1 MSIYRADGSLV
12 RELADAKTADF
23 DRYLLGK
30 TEMFTIPTP
39 DGYALPALWTLP
51 VNFDPSRKYPVLIS
65 VYGGPNAG
73 TVFDG
78 WKGISN
84 QWLALEGVIQV
95 AVDHRGSGHFGKTGV
110 ALMHRRLGFWEMQD
124 YGTAARWLR
133 ALPYVDS
140 TRICITGSSYG
151 GYVTCMAL
159 TAGAEY
165 FTHGIAELSVT
176 DWRLYDSH
184 YTERFMDAP
193 AENPEGYKEGSVLT
207 HAHKYKGML
216 AIVHGTMDDNVH
228 MQNAMQLVDTL
239 QHMNKHFEVMFYP
252 VGRHGWG
259 GPEAVHLRSEEYR
272 FYYQYL
278 LRKEFPEN
286 LFKNLDA
293 SSMRRR
299 R

>member
-1 MSIYRADGSLV
+1 
-12 RELADAKTADF
+12 
-23 DRYLLGK
+23 
-30 TEMFTIPTP
+30 
-39 DGYALPALWTLP
+39 
-51 VNFDPSRKYPVLIS
+51 
-65 VYGGPNAG
+65 
-73 TVFDG
+73 
-78 WKGISN
+78 
-84 QWLALEGVIQV
+84 
-95 AVDHRGSGHFGKTGV
+95 
-110 ALMHRRLGFWEMQD
+110 MHRRLGYWEMQD

-228 MQNAMQLVDTL
+228 VQNAMQLVDTL
-239 QHMNKHFEVMFYP
+239 QHMNKHFEAMFYP

-286 LFKNLDA
+286 LFKTLDA
-293 SSMRRR
+293 SALRRR